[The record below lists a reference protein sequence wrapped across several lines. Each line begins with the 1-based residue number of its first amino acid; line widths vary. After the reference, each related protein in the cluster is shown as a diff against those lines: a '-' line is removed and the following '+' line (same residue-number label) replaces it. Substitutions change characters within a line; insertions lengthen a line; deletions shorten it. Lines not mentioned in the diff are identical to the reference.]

1 MATQTLSQLADYLE
15 EHNDQIKIGDEKLAT
30 ESIYT
35 ALNQL
40 HVLKQPVQDYFT
52 ISEDQYYQQESD
64 HLLTLQG
71 GTKPLSDLQDRII
84 VTHTDGEPSDGSLRY
99 NYAHE
104 DAYSAGY
111 DVQTDL
117 HILTYGLEVIGAT
130 EQLDHELV
138 QNNLAKDAVLSL
150 ALAARAIAAWQT
162 KH

>member
-15 EHNDQIKIGDEKLAT
+15 EHNDKIKIGEEAFDPQP
-30 ESIYT
+30 IYT
-35 ALNQL
+35 ALDQL
-40 HVLKQPVQDYFT
+40 AILAKPVQDYFT
-52 ISEDQYYQQESD
+52 VSEDTYYEQESD

-71 GTKPLSDLQDRII
+71 GQRPLSELKDRII
-84 VTHTDGEPSDGSLRY
+84 VTHTDGELSAGDLRY

-130 EQLDHELV
+130 DNLDHEQV
-138 QNNLAKDAVLSL
+138 QKTLAKDAVLSL
-150 ALAARAIAAWQT
+150 ALAAKAVTDWQAA
-162 KH
+162 K